1 MYELNLFTK
10 RRIETQFDGPLRMNF
25 DAVDMAKY
33 LNYGLNY
40 KNTFAYTFAVLAVVQ
55 FLSSGKSL
63 ITSLSLTVLILTAE
77 DVQAKE
83 TKGRK
88 QVAASK

>member
-1 MYELNLFTK
+1 M
-10 RRIETQFDGPLRMNF
+10 
-25 DAVDMAKY
+25 
-33 LNYGLNY
+33 
-40 KNTFAYTFAVLAVVQ
+40 FAVLAVVQ
-55 FLSSGKSL
+55 FLGSGKSL

>member
-1 MYELNLFTK
+1 
-10 RRIETQFDGPLRMNF
+10 MNF

-40 KNTFAYTFAVLAVVQ
+40 KNALTQTFAVLEVVQ
-55 FLSSGKSL
+55 FLSSDKSL

-77 DVQAKE
+77 DVQEKE

-88 QVAASK
+88 QVAANK

>member
-1 MYELNLFTK
+1 MDSFNT
-10 RRIETQFDGPLRMNF
+10 
-25 DAVDMAKY
+25 
-33 LNYGLNY
+33 
-40 KNTFAYTFAVLAVVQ
+40 KNTFAQLFAVLAVVQ

-63 ITSLSLTVLILTAE
+63 ITSLSLNVLILTAE

-88 QVAASK
+88 QVAANK

>member
-1 MYELNLFTK
+1 
-10 RRIETQFDGPLRMNF
+10 MNF
-25 DAVDMAKY
+25 DAVDMTKY

-40 KNTFAYTFAVLAVVQ
+40 KNSFARTFAVLAVVQ

-63 ITSLSLTVLILTAE
+63 ITSLSLTAVILTAE

-88 QVAASK
+88 QVAANK

>member
-1 MYELNLFTK
+1 
-10 RRIETQFDGPLRMNF
+10 MNF

-40 KNTFAYTFAVLAVVQ
+40 KNTFAQTFAVLAVVQ
-55 FLSSGKSL
+55 FLSSGISL

-83 TKGRK
+83 TEGRK
-88 QVAASK
+88 QVVANK

>member
-1 MYELNLFTK
+1 MDSIIKTLSPK
-10 RRIETQFDGPLRMNF
+10 R
-25 DAVDMAKY
+25 
-33 LNYGLNY
+33 
-40 KNTFAYTFAVLAVVQ
+40 FAVLAVVQ

>member
-1 MYELNLFTK
+1 MYELGGFAK
-10 RRIETQFDGPLRMNF
+10 KRIETLFDGPLQINF
-25 DAVDMAKY
+25 DDVDMAKY

-40 KNTFAYTFAVLAVVQ
+40 WHTFAKTFAVLAVVQ
-55 FLSSGKSL
+55 FLSSGKLL

-83 TKGRK
+83 TKERK
-88 QVAASK
+88 QVAANK

>member
-1 MYELNLFTK
+1 MYEVSGFAK
-10 RRIETQFDGPLRMNF
+10 RRTETLFDGPLRMNF
-25 DAVDMAKY
+25 DAVDMTKY

-40 KNTFAYTFAVLAVVQ
+40 KNSFARTFAVLAVVQ

-63 ITSLSLTVLILTAE
+63 ITSLSLTTVILTAE

-88 QVAASK
+88 QVAATK